1 MDTASAKRE
10 RLIFAAVLLCAGA
23 AFMLSVCVGKYPV
36 SVADIADIL
45 SGNVPAGDMTRK
57 VFFTLRLP
65 RSFMAALAGFG
76 LGLAG
81 SVFQILFKN
90 PLASPDIIGVASG
103 ANLGAACAIMLA
115 GSSAAIIAGGAFAGG
130 TAAVL
135 LVILLV
141 RATGTNNTAA
151 YILSGIIISAAAQ
164 AAIMTLKFFADAE
177 NELAAMDFWSMGS
190 FGGVTGTKLFSVV
203 PLWFI
208 GVTGLILFRR
218 QVFMLS
224 LDEDEARMQGVR
236 VRLMRVVLLAFS
248 TLTVASV
255 ISVTGLISFIGLIAP
270 HIAKLALKKN
280 SFSACLLGGFI
291 GSAVLLTADCLARTL
306 TSAELPIS
314 ILTTLTGVPF
324 LVLFMLRRKEGK
336 RL

>member
-1 MDTASAKRE
+1 
-10 RLIFAAVLLCAGA
+10 
-23 AFMLSVCVGKYPV
+23 
-36 SVADIADIL
+36 
-45 SGNVPAGDMTRK
+45 
-57 VFFTLRLP
+57 
-65 RSFMAALAGFG
+65 
-76 LGLAG
+76 
-81 SVFQILFKN
+81 
-90 PLASPDIIGVASG
+90 
-103 ANLGAACAIMLA
+103 
-115 GSSAAIIAGGAFAGG
+115 
-130 TAAVL
+130 
-135 LVILLV
+135 
-141 RATGTNNTAA
+141 
-151 YILSGIIISAAAQ
+151 
-164 AAIMTLKFFADAE
+164 
-177 NELAAMDFWSMGS
+177 
-190 FGGVTGTKLFSVV
+190 
-203 PLWFI
+203 
-208 GVTGLILFRR
+208 
-218 QVFMLS
+218 
-224 LDEDEARMQGVR
+224 MQGVR